1 MFSHRRN
8 GSVDR
13 AVEYAS
19 AGDFCRIFHE
29 DMSGLYWL
37 ALTLTADEAKAEQ
50 CFVTSLEECID
61 RNSVF
66 KDWAR
71 SWSRRVVIKNAIRRA
86 SPLAVTPN
94 GPSANVVTETIP
106 STDRAL
112 DALRSLRPLDRF
124 VFVIS
129 VLEGYADRDCATL
142 LGCSSAEVVKARR
155 RALLQL
161 RREIDPWGTLPGLPR
176 DESPSFGIS
185 KAAEAA

>member
-8 GSVDR
+8 GSAGR
-13 AVEYAS
+13 EVEYAS
-19 AGDFCRIFHE
+19 AADFCRIFHE

-37 ALTLTADEAKAEQ
+37 ALALTADETKAEQ
-50 CFVTSLEECID
+50 CFVASLEECLE

-71 SWSRRVVIKNAIRRA
+71 SWSRRAVIKNAIRRL
-86 SPLAVTPN
+86 SPVAAAPD
-94 GPSANVVTETIP
+94 GPSTIIVTEP
-106 STDRAL
+106 MASADRAL

-142 LGCSSAEVVKARR
+142 LGCSSTEVVKARL

-161 RREIDPWGTLPGLPR
+161 QGEIEPWGTLPGLPG
-176 DESPSFGIS
+176 DESSPSGIW
-185 KAAEAA
+185 KDAEAA

>member
-1 MFSHRRN
+1 MFSHRRT
-8 GSVDR
+8 GSVGR

-19 AGDFCRIFHE
+19 AADFCRIFHD
-29 DMSGLYWL
+29 DMSSLYWL
-37 ALTLTADEAKAEQ
+37 ALALTADEGKAEQ

-71 SWSRRVVIKNAIRRA
+71 SWSRRAVIKNAIRRVT
-86 SPLAVTPN
+86 PLAVTPN
-94 GPSANVVTETIP
+94 GPSALVVTETMP
-106 STDRAL
+106 SADRAL

-142 LGCSSAEVVKARR
+142 LGCSPAEVLKARR

-161 RREIDPWGTLPGLPR
+161 RREIDPWGTLPGLPGG
-176 DESPSFGIS
+176 ESSPFGIS
-185 KAAEAA
+185 KDAEAA